1 MESLAVSENQ
11 NTKVF
16 PEVNDAKTNELIKRI
31 KRLVPLGNRNDIEY
45 LNILITYLDGL
56 INGDDIHQYISSEMS
71 EVAKKSLDDIMEY
84 IHEHILNSYRQ
95 ERTKLQNSVEDLT
108 AQEQTLSSQVNELS
122 SQRTSLVRET
132 NLLEKELSDLKM
144 ELETLRENG
153 IKDIEASN
161 LKQKEQLETEISS
174 LEATKQVL
182 LTSINDLKSKI
193 KECFSEIE
201 SLDEEDTVNWVS
213 VGDGD
218 PIYGVSG
225 TNIARFIDYVID
237 VYSRN
242 LRVDSGRA
250 FEDILTFA
258 PGLWTINKLYEYIE
272 SNYNHE
278 KDFITKT
285 TSIGSILARNPCSL
299 SAESKELQRNF
310 KIAIASIKLP
320 VYKKTKKH
328 IDTQINK
335 VPDNV
340 NALLRELQYQRA
352 LLEEKTKRE
361 LLESQLRSLTALMSQ
376 VIPENYDL
384 QKLIETYSEITDGL
398 SDETLR
404 ETPSLKL

>member
-1 MESLAVSENQ
+1 MESLAVSDNQ
-11 NTKVF
+11 YTNVF
-16 PEVNDAKTNELIKRI
+16 PEVNDVKTNELIKRI
-31 KRLVPLGNRNDIEY
+31 KRLIPLGTRNDIEY

-95 ERTKLQNSVEDLT
+95 ERTKLQNSVEVLT

-193 KECFSEIE
+193 KECFAEIE
-201 SLDEEDTVNWVS
+201 SLNEEDPISWVS
-213 VGDGD
+213 VSDGD
-218 PIYGVSG
+218 PIYGVCG
-225 TNIARFIDYVID
+225 ANIDKFLNDAVKI
-237 VYSRN
+237 YSIN
-242 LRVDSGRA
+242 LDGDESRA
-250 FEDILTFA
+250 FKDIHTFA
-258 PGLWTINKLYEYIE
+258 PGLWTIKDLYEYIE
-272 SNYNHE
+272 FNSNYE
-278 KDFITKT
+278 EDFITKT
-285 TSIGSILARNPCSL
+285 TSIGSLLARNPDSL
-299 SAESKELQRNF
+299 SPKSKELQRNF
-310 KIAIASIKLP
+310 KIAIDSIKLP

-328 IDTQINK
+328 IGSQINK

-384 QKLIETYSEITDGL
+384 QKLMETYSEITDGL